1 MRSESTYNAVRSNRT
16 MTANNDAAARRQHT
30 VQYYVVARKTL
41 RCMLPS
47 RTKISRFYF
56 ATYHVRFFLFKQG
69 TLEYESIH
77 RGHSYC
83 LAMRWRLMMMLL
95 PPPRL
100 PRMSQN
106 RDWLMRWSVRS
117 QCYVDPV
124 RLSVARTCTDRCHR
138 IACRRVLVPCAH
150 ACMPRHVPG
159 PLSLVSTSSTPQV
172 QPTMSATAED
182 LFGSSSDSEEE
193 LLGAAK
199 EAATT
204 KKTPPAA
211 SAAASG
217 KLAVLGHLSCY
228 E

>member
-1 MRSESTYNAVRSNRT
+1 MKVSIVATC
-16 MTANNDAAARRQHT
+16 TAS
-30 VQYYVVARKTL
+30 
-41 RCMLPS
+41 RCD
-47 RTKISRFYF
+47 
-56 ATYHVRFFLFKQG
+56 G
-69 TLEYESIH
+69 
-77 RGHSYC
+77 G
-83 LAMRWRLMMMLL
+83 RLMML
-95 PPPRL
+95 PRWL

-106 RDWLMRWSVRS
+106 RDWLMVSQLLIPLVFPSPGRVPIDMPAMPAVR
-117 QCYVDPV
+117 
-124 RLSVARTCTDRCHR
+124 
-138 IACRRVLVPCAH
+138 ACA
-150 ACMPRHVPG
+150 PRHVQCSMFHVSCNASQSSSTNSYLPL